1 MDWAL
6 LWVFR
11 WLCGLP
17 WLLLIYD
24 IMCQYCV
31 NVRRR
36 FQGSPFLE
44 WPSTLTTFVG
54 AIGQFHIHGHKSSC
68 FPRYSVNFVQG
79 AGVQD
84 GEILETLWAGIEGV
98 SNSILGMTASH
109 RREVL
114 DDQMND
120 SNWMKTTRIGGPLSR
135 FLILQ
140 PIGSF
145 DNGNFRY
152 TNHSAQTLMRKWIR
166 VCEQLPRARKVFAEQ
181 AVVGEK
187 NVKEWTALAKEADK
201 QRAKSVEALDIY
213 DVEKSPC
220 KSCL

>member
-6 LWVFR
+6 LWVFA

-36 FQGSPFLE
+36 FQGSSFLK
-44 WPSTLTTFVG
+44 WPETLKTFVG

-68 FPRYSVNFVQG
+68 FPRYSVNFVKG

-98 SNSILGMTASH
+98 ANSILGMTASH

-120 SNWMKTTRIGGPLSR
+120 SNWMKTTRIGECKHGV
-135 FLILQ
+135 
-140 PIGSF
+140 PIS
-145 DNGNFRY
+145 
-152 TNHSAQTLMRKWIR
+152 I
-166 VCEQLPRARKVFAEQ
+166 
-181 AVVGEK
+181 
-187 NVKEWTALAKEADK
+187 
-201 QRAKSVEALDIY
+201 I
-213 DVEKSPC
+213 
-220 KSCL
+220 